1 VNLKII
7 YLMDLELRNEVQEC
21 SMKVIFSKEK
31 NPVKIQYVK
40 FRGGKNDSQINFLIK
55 YENLANRKKIRIL

>member
-1 VNLKII
+1 
-7 YLMDLELRNEVQEC
+7 MDLELRNEVQEC